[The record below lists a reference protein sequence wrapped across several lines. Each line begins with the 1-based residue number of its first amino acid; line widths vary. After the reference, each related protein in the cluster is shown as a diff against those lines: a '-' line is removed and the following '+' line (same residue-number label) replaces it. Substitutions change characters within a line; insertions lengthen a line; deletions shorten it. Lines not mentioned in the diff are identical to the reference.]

1 MSEIAARLRRHR
13 GLVSL
18 ALVLLLV
25 CLGFVALHELTR
37 TMHLS
42 EVKAAFR
49 QISAARIAGALALTT
64 ASYLLLTLYDVLALR
79 LIGRPLPWRTAAIAS
94 FTSYTISHN
103 LGLSLVTGGSARMR
117 IYGGAG
123 LPAGDIARVIA
134 IAGITFWAGIV
145 TVTGLAM
152 VLHHGPLVLGPLT
165 LEAWIA
171 HAIGWAVLAA
181 AGCCLIACAVGPR
194 SFSLF
199 GWSIPVPGLGMALAL
214 IGVACLDLA
223 AASLALFVLIPGAD
237 PSLIFLFA
245 ITYALAIVATLLTH
259 VPGGL
264 GVFEAVLLASLP
276 IGKAPLLAA
285 LIAYRIIYYLLP
297 LAFGVTAFAL
307 YEGWQ
312 RRVARTFTSVRGIAN
327 GIAPM
332 LMSAASFM
340 GGGLLL
346 LSGSTPGLP
355 GRLRTLEAVVPLPFI
370 EASHLAASLV
380 GVGLLL
386 LAPGLYRRL
395 DGAFV
400 ATRALLLAG
409 AAFSLG
415 KGIDYEEAAVC
426 LVIAG
431 LLQWTSP
438 AFYRR
443 TRLMDWPFSSVW
455 FACITATL
463 SLAIWAGL
471 FAYKRV
477 HYHSALWWSFDLQGD
492 ASRYLRASLGVVLL
506 LACVA
511 LWRLLSPARTRV
523 EDMGIP
529 PRAVE
534 LLGRAERTEAMLALT
549 GDKRFLFSPGG
560 EAFLMY
566 QVCGSSWIVMGDPVG
581 SRAAWSALLWE
592 IRGMADVAQGRL
604 LLYQISPA
612 LLELA
617 ISLGLQIIKYGEE
630 ALVDLPD
637 FSLDG
642 PDMRKLRHSV
652 RRAEREGAR
661 FEIVPAAVVPA
672 ILPQLAAISDEWLE
686 AKGQREKGF
695 SLGQFDP
702 DYMRGFDCAV
712 VRVEGRIVAFA
723 NIWRTQS
730 RQELSID
737 LMRHGA
743 GSPPGVMDFMF
754 ASLMEWGRAKGF
766 ARFSLGLAP
775 LSGIEAHRLSPLWA
789 KVASVVSAHGER
801 FYGFKGLR
809 AYKDKFAPVWEP
821 RYIAGPRGLGLILA
835 VRDLGRLIGK
845 PKPVDLGQVD
855 LAGPT
860 GQSPSPVG
868 QPPSREADLSGAAW
882 PG

>member
-1 MSEIAARLRRHR
+1 MSELTAGLRRHR

-18 ALVLLLV
+18 VLVLLLV

-37 TMHLS
+37 TMHLAD
-42 EVKAAFR
+42 VKAAFHD
-49 QISAARIAGALALTT
+49 ISNGRIGLALALTAT
-64 ASYLLLTLYDVLALR
+64 SYLLLTLYDVLALR
-79 LIGRPLPWRTAAIAS
+79 LIGQPLPWRTAAIAS

-123 LPAGDIARVIA
+123 LPAADIARVIA

-145 TVTGLAM
+145 TVTGLALA
-152 VLHHGPLVLGPLT
+152 LHHGPLDLGPLR
-165 LEAWIA
+165 LEPVAA
-171 HAIGWAVLAA
+171 HAIGWAILAA
-181 AGCCLIACAVGPR
+181 AACCLVACALGPR
-194 SFSLF
+194 NVSLF
-199 GWSIPVPGLGMALAL
+199 GWSIPLPRPAMALAL

-276 IGKAPLLAA
+276 IGKVPLLAA
-285 LIAYRIIYYLLP
+285 LIAYRVIYYLLP
-297 LAFGVTAFAL
+297 LALGVTVFAL

-355 GRLRTLEAVVPLPFI
+355 GRLRALEVVVPLPFI
-370 EASHLAASLV
+370 EASHLAASMV
-380 GVGLLL
+380 GAGLLL

-400 ATRALLLAG
+400 ATRALLVAG
-409 AAFSLG
+409 AAFSLA
-415 KGIDYEEAAVC
+415 KGIDYEEATVC

-443 TRLMDWPFSSVW
+443 TRLTDWPFSNVW
-455 FACITATL
+455 LACITAAI

-471 FAYKRV
+471 FAYKHVQYRTD
-477 HYHSALWWSFDLQGD
+477 LWWSFDLHGD
-492 ASRYLRASLGVVLL
+492 ASRYMRASLGVLL
-506 LACVA
+506 TLACVIM
-511 LWRLLSPARTRV
+511 WRLFSPAKARGQEAGV
-523 EDMGIP
+523 P
-529 PRAVE
+529 PRVVE
-534 LLGRAERTEAMLALT
+534 ILQRAERTEAMLALT
-549 GDKRFLFSPGG
+549 GDKRFLLSPGG

-566 QVCGSSWIVMGDPVG
+566 QVRGASWIVMGDPVG
-581 SRAAWSALLWE
+581 SRAAWSALLWN
-592 IRGMADVAQGRL
+592 IRSMADVAQGRL

-612 LLELA
+612 ALELA
-617 ISLGLQIIKYGEE
+617 ISLGLQIVKYGEE
-630 ALVDLPD
+630 ALISLPD
-637 FSLDG
+637 FTIEG
-642 PDMRKLRHSV
+642 PEMRKLRQSV
-652 RRAEREGAR
+652 RRAEREGAS
-661 FEIVPAAVVPA
+661 FGIVPAADVPA
-672 ILPQLAAISDEWLE
+672 IMPQLAAISDAWLE
-686 AKGQREKGF
+686 EKGQREKGF

-702 DYMRGFDCAV
+702 DYLAQLDCAV
-712 VRVEGRIVAFA
+712 VRVDGAIVAFA
-723 NIWRTQS
+723 NIWRTADG
-730 RQELSID
+730 QELSID

-743 GSPPGVMDFMF
+743 GSPPGVMDYMF
-754 ASLMEWGRAKGF
+754 ASLMDWGKTHGF
-766 ARFSLGLAP
+766 ARFSLGIAP

-821 RYIAGPRGLGLILA
+821 RYIAGPRGIGLLLA
-835 VRDLGRLIGK
+835 VRDLGRLIGR
-845 PKPVDLGQVD
+845 PKAVE
-855 LAGPT
+855 
-860 GQSPSPVG
+860 PVG
-868 QPPSREADLSGAAW
+868 TGDGKEDGPAGGRSPLPGLPAPAA
-882 PG
+882 